1 MSDEKKAIS
10 SPADEPMSGGGG
22 PVEGPLGGSPQGAAP
37 DAAQH
42 GLNDSVSSDATP
54 NAPALTGR
62 RRGRPPKNGAL
73 KKEESEPPQRQL
85 TPKERL
91 QILDMWERSALPAC
105 DFAPLVG
112 VEAYT
117 LRAWRRRFEE
127 DGPAGLEDR
136 PRGGSTAKQ
145 KLSDLTRRAILMMK
159 RAHPEYGC
167 ERISYLLLRGPA
179 LAASPSTVAKVL
191 HDEGYELEETPTR
204 PHEEPVKRF
213 ERAKPNQLWQ
223 TDLFTFILKRQNQRV
238 YLVAFMDDHSRFIVG
253 YGLHASS
260 STPLVIEVVRAAIG
274 AYGPPQELLTDNGPQ
289 YVTWRG
295 KSQFARELEKR
306 GIKHL
311 VARPKRPQTLG
322 KVERFWGS
330 LWREC
335 LETAV
340 FRDLAEA
347 RKRVGHWIDHYNF
360 QRPHQGLDWLVPA
373 DRFFGAASDVRKTLE
388 ARVAANALEI
398 ARNGTPS
405 APLYLTGHL
414 GGKAFSIHS
423 EGEKL
428 ILTRAEGERE
438 EITLAEAERLSGK
451 PIEEVPPA
459 VCPGST
465 LVSAGYLGGVEP
477 EPLEPGASAIDELL
491 DGTDEEPAKESEV

>member
-1 MSDEKKAIS
+1 MSEENKAIS
-10 SPADEPMSGGGG
+10 SSANQPMNTEGGQGG
-22 PVEGPLGGSPQGAAP
+22 GPLGGSPQGTAR

-42 GLNDSVSSDATP
+42 GLNET
-54 NAPALTGR
+54 APIDEPLASPPKLTGR
-62 RRGRPPKNGAL
+62 TKGRAL
-73 KKEESEPPQRQL
+73 KKKSEEAPQRLL
-85 TPKERL
+85 TPTERL
-91 QILDMWERSALPAC
+91 QVLDMWEKSNLPAC
-105 DFAPLVG
+105 DFASLVG
-112 VEAYT
+112 VAKHTLYT
-117 LRAWRRRFEE
+117 WRRRFEE
-127 DGPAGLEDR
+127 HGPAGLEDR
-136 PRGGSTAKQ
+136 VNEGTRRQ
-145 KLSDLTRRAILMMK
+145 KLSDLTRRAILMLK
-159 RAHPEYGC
+159 KAHPEYGC
-167 ERISYLLLRGPA
+167 ERISHLLLRGPA

-191 HDEGYELEETPTR
+191 HDEGYELEETPSR
-204 PHEEPVKRF
+204 PHEEPVRRF

-223 TDLFTFILKRQNQRV
+223 TDLFTFLLKRQNQRV
-238 YLVAFMDDHSRFIVG
+238 YVVAFLDDHSRFIVS

-260 STPLVIEVVRAAIG
+260 STPLVIEVVRSAIG
-274 AYGPPQELLTDNGPQ
+274 AYGPPEEILTDNGPQ

-295 KSQFARELEKR
+295 KSQFGRELEKR
-306 GIKHL
+306 GIRHL
-311 VARPKRPQTLG
+311 VAKPKRPQTLG

-340 FRDLAEA
+340 FRDLDDA

-360 QRPHQGLDWLVPA
+360 QRPHQGLDGLVPA
-373 DRFFGAASDVRKTLE
+373 DRFFGAVSEVRKTLE

-398 ARNGTPS
+398 ARNGTPA

-451 PIEEVPPA
+451 PVEEVPPA

-465 LVSAGYLGGVEP
+465 LVSAGYLGVGP
-477 EPLEPGASAIDELL
+477 GDPLEPGASPIDELL
-491 DGTDEEPAKESEV
+491 DGTNSEPKAGEA